1 MCAECSGC
9 VAGEFYLLIE
19 SQYNLAVGRCVGCAF
34 CWYGAYE
41 YRGLAVVYELGST
54 CDVDICDRDS
64 VVVACCSL
72 DGRSLV
78 GNPADVYFCLVV
90 GIGWESKL
98 SVCPGFGSWHID
110 GTYFGPV
117 GSVERVFYIICFV
130 CVIIVEH
137 AALYLDVGKGC
148 CVDLG
153 LPVGLTQWLGF
164 LGGPVYCSILS
175 FVAAC
180 AVALVEPTVCV
191 SVSIA
196 QDELV
201 YIVVFCSE
209 VCCTTFSC

>member
-9 VAGEFYLLIE
+9 VAGEFYLLIK

-41 YRGLAVVYELGST
+41 YRGLAVVNELGST

-98 SVCPGFGSWHID
+98 SVFPGFGSWHID

-153 LPVGLTQWLGF
+153 LPIGFAQCLGF
-164 LGGPVYCSILS
+164 LGGPVYSCILS
-175 FVAAC
+175 FVAAST
-180 AVALVEPTVCV
+180 VALVEPTVCV

>member
-1 MCAECSGC
+1 MCAKCSVC
-9 VAGEFYLLIE
+9 LVGEFYLLIK

-41 YRGLAVVYELGST
+41 YWSLAVVNGLSGT

-72 DGRSLV
+72 DRRSLV

-90 GIGWESKL
+90 CIGWESEL
-98 SVCPGFGSWHID
+98 SIGPGFGSRHFN
-110 GTYFGPV
+110 GANFGPV
-117 GSVERVFYIICFV
+117 GSVERVFHIICFV
-130 CVIIVEH
+130 CIIIVEH
-137 AALYLDVGKGC
+137 AALYLDVGEGC

-153 LPVGLTQWLGF
+153 LPVGFAQWLGINR
-164 LGGPVYCSILS
+164 GPVYGCIFS
-175 FVAAC
+175 FVAASTI
-180 AVALVEPTVCV
+180 ALVEPWVCI
-191 SVSIA
+191 SVGIA

-209 VCCTTFSC
+209 VCCTTFSR